1 MRRRGPDSRLWFLS
15 LATALVLPAAVAG
28 QVVQPA
34 PVPQPWQAP
43 PQPYRPPPIFPAYL
57 LPLFVV
63 VVAAHRLKKQRE
75 QEEEEEV
82 TPHLT
87 DPATAFEYKIIRGMF
102 QKPDKLRAML
112 DDEARAGWE
121 LFELLDGARARLRR
135 PTTCRARDGDLTQ
148 DPYRTTY
155 LTGQGP
161 GAQKVVLV
169 IFAVI
174 AVIAVAVATIA
185 VIAAVSK

>member
-1 MRRRGPDSRLWFLS
+1 MRRRVPDSRLWFLG

-28 QVVQPA
+28 QVVQPL
-34 PVPQPWQAP
+34 PVPQPWRAP
-43 PQPYRPPPIFPAYL
+43 PQPSRPPPVFPAFL

-63 VVAAHRLKKQRE
+63 VVAAAHRLKKQRE

-102 QKPDKLRAML
+102 QKPDQLRAML

-121 LFELLDGARARLRR
+121 LFELLDPARARLRR

-155 LTGQGP
+155 LAGQGP
-161 GAQKVVLV
+161 AALKVALIVFGVL
-169 IFAVI
+169 AVI
-174 AVIAVAVATIA
+174 GATVA

>member
-1 MRRRGPDSRLWFLS
+1 MRQRGPNSRLWCLG

-34 PVPQPWQAP
+34 PVQQQPWRAP
-43 PQPYRPPPIFPAYL
+43 PQPYRPPPVFPAFL
-57 LPLFVV
+57 LPLVV
-63 VVAAHRLKKQRE
+63 VVVAAAHRLKKQRE

-121 LFELLDGARARLRR
+121 LFELL
-135 PTTCRARDGDLTQ
+135 
-148 DPYRTTY
+148 
-155 LTGQGP
+155 
-161 GAQKVVLV
+161 
-169 IFAVI
+169 
-174 AVIAVAVATIA
+174 
-185 VIAAVSK
+185 